1 MKKYKYKEEPLKIIT
16 INQACT
22 YRQNAFP
29 AWQKMRLFR
38 EILFSVKTCLIL
50 EEEIFVRPIDLLK
63 TLASLLVLQFDI
75 ERRSGKKLRGRV
87 FSEWILIHNEGAGGG
102 EGEGET
108 NTAMMKAL
116 RKPLYSVEYLRSD
129 MLYPVFLYYSI
140 LFYSTLSLFLCLNVP
155 MWLSYILP

>member
-1 MKKYKYKEEPLKIIT
+1 
-16 INQACT
+16 
-22 YRQNAFP
+22 
-29 AWQKMRLFR
+29 MRLFR

-87 FSEWILIHNEGAGGG
+87 FSEWILRHNGGGGGG
-102 EGEGET
+102 EET
-108 NTAMMKAL
+108 NTAMITAL

-140 LFYSTLSLFLCLNVP
+140 LFYSTLSLFLCFNVP
-155 MWLSYILP
+155 MWL